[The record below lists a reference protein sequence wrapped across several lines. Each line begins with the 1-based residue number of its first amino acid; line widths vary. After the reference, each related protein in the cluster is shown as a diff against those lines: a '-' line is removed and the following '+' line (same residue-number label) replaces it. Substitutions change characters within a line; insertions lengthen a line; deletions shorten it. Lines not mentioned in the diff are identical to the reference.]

1 MRNLFITASLC
12 LAATAAS
19 AGSEFEPIS
28 RVDNITL
35 SNGCVYTPSQS
46 GRANAWSLSQAT
58 SGPAASCAF
67 TVYTMPSFVARA
79 QTSIISFAP
88 TPSIALQP
96 EYHVGVF
103 R

>member
-1 MRNLFITASLC
+1 MRSLIITASLC

-19 AGSEFEPIS
+19 AGSDYEPVTRS
-28 RVDNITL
+28 NITL
-35 SNGCVYTPSQS
+35 SNGCVYAPSVS
-46 GRANAWSLSQAT
+46 GHVNAWSLKAAT
-58 SGPAASCAF
+58 TGAAANCAF
-67 TVYTMPSFVARA
+67 TVYTMPTFVARA

-88 TPSIALQP
+88 TPAIALQP